1 MKSFKLLLLLGLLTV
16 TGCKTEDN
24 QTNTN
29 NEQTPSSTQV
39 TGKEENNNNTETTTP
54 DNSSNRDENTSSDNN
69 EENTT
74 EDTPNNDEENTNTN
88 NENSENENTENSNTE
103 ENNENNGENTPT
115 ENQPINTD
123 EEVSYKIN
131 LYNPTC
137 GTFSKEA
144 LDTRL
149 KEYINEEAKIDLV
162 SSIKGSNCQLGANF
176 PTKGHNVLIVGAASS
191 VGSLEFT
198 FTKTVKKF
206 SITAQTYHK
215 PYSQGGVDYP
225 NVDANSALTIFTD
238 GASPV
243 FNLDLRSVEDT
254 PVEKTMDIAINNT
267 TLTLSSV
274 TDSKGR
280 VFIKEITFVL

>member
-29 NEQTPSSTQV
+29 SNETTNNTELTKKDS
-39 TGKEENNNNTETTTP
+39 ENNNNETNTP
-54 DNSSNRDENTSSDNN
+54 DNNNGNSSEENSNNN
-69 EENTT
+69 EENTST
-74 EDTPNNDEENTNTN
+74 ENEN
-88 NENSENENTENSNTE
+88 NENNNTE
-103 ENNENNGENTPT
+103 ENNENGNSTEDTPNSNT
-115 ENQPINTD
+115 N

-131 LYNPTC
+131 LYNPSC
-137 GTFSKEA
+137 GTFSKES
-144 LDTRL
+144 LNERL
-149 KEYINEEAKIDLV
+149 KAYINEEANTDLV

-176 PTKGHNVLIVGAASS
+176 PTTDNSVLIIGASGSA
-191 VGSLEFT
+191 GSLEFT

-206 SITAQTYHK
+206 SIKAQTYHK

-225 NVDANSALTIFTD
+225 NVDPNSALTIYTD

-243 FNLDLRSVEDT
+243 FNLDLKPEEDN
-254 PVEKTMDIAINNT
+254 PVEKTMDIEINNT

-280 VFIKEITFVL
+280 VFIKEITFVI

>member
-16 TGCKTEDN
+16 TGCDTEDN

-29 NEQTPSSTQV
+29 SNETAANTEVANNDAENSNNEATTP
-39 TGKEENNNNTETTTP
+39 NNNNE
-54 DNSSNRDENTSSDNN
+54 NSSEENTNNN
-69 EENTT
+69 EENT
-74 EDTPNNDEENTNTN
+74 N
-88 NENSENENTENSNTE
+88 NENENNNTE
-103 ENNENNGENTPT
+103 ENNENNNSSDDNPVST
-115 ENQPINTD
+115 E

-131 LYNPTC
+131 LYNPSC
-137 GTFSKEA
+137 GTFSKEV
-144 LDTRL
+144 LNDRL
-149 KEYINEEAKIDLV
+149 KSYINSEAKTDLV

-176 PTKGHNVLIVGAASS
+176 PTSGNSVLIVGSS
-191 VGSLEFT
+191 GSAGSLEFT

-206 SITAQTYHK
+206 SIKAQTYHK

-225 NVDANSALTIFTD
+225 NVDANSSLNIMTD

-243 FNLDLRSVEDT
+243 FLLDLKPVEDS
-254 PVEKTMDIAINNT
+254 PVEKTMDIEINNT

-274 TDSKGR
+274 TDTKGR

>member
-16 TGCKTEDN
+16 TGCDNEDN

-29 NEQTPSSTQV
+29 SNETAANTEVANNDAENSNNEATTP
-39 TGKEENNNNTETTTP
+39 NNNNE
-54 DNSSNRDENTSSDNN
+54 NSSEESTNNN
-69 EENTT
+69 EENT
-74 EDTPNNDEENTNTN
+74 N
-88 NENSENENTENSNTE
+88 NENENNENNNTE
-103 ENNENNGENTPT
+103 ENNENNNSSNDNPVNT
-115 ENQPINTD
+115 E

-131 LYNPTC
+131 LYNPSC
-137 GTFSKEA
+137 GTFSKEV
-144 LDTRL
+144 LNDRL
-149 KEYINEEAKIDLV
+149 KSYINSEANTDLV

-176 PTKGHNVLIVGAASS
+176 PTSGNSVLIVGSS
-191 VGSLEFT
+191 GSAGSLEFT

-206 SITAQTYHK
+206 SIKAQTYHK
-215 PYSQGGVDYP
+215 PYSQGGVDFP
-225 NVDANSALTIFTD
+225 NVDANSSLNIMTD

-243 FNLDLRSVEDT
+243 FLMDLKPVEDR
-254 PVEKTMDIAINNT
+254 PVEKTMDIEINNT

>member
-1 MKSFKLLLLLGLLTV
+1 MKSVKLLLLLGLLTV
-16 TGCKTEDN
+16 AGCDTEEN
-24 QTNTN
+24 QNNINNNDTTTNTKVADR
-29 NEQTPSSTQV
+29 EQ
-39 TGKEENNNNTETTTP
+39 ENNNNEETTP
-54 DNSSNRDENTSSDNN
+54 DNNNENTSEDAPINN
-69 EENTT
+69 EEN
-74 EDTPNNDEENTNTN
+74 
-88 NENSENENTENSNTE
+88 NSTENENNNTE
-103 ENNENNGENTPT
+103 ENNENNNSSKDNPTNT
-115 ENQPINTD
+115 

-137 GTFSKEA
+137 GTFSKEV
-144 LDTRL
+144 LNDRL
-149 KEYINEEAKIDLV
+149 KEYINSEAKTEIV

-176 PTKGHNVLIVGAASS
+176 PTKSNNVLIIGASS
-191 VGSLEFT
+191 TAGSLEFT

-206 SITAQTYHK
+206 SIKAQTYHK

-225 NVDANSALTIFTD
+225 NVDPDSSLNIMTD

-243 FNLDLRSVEDT
+243 FFMDLKPVEDT
-254 PVEKTMDIAINNT
+254 PVEKTMDIEINNT

>member
-16 TGCKTEDN
+16 TGCDAEDN

-29 NEQTPSSTQV
+29 SNETAANTEVANNDAENSNNEATTP
-39 TGKEENNNNTETTTP
+39 NNNNE
-54 DNSSNRDENTSSDNN
+54 NSSEESTNNN
-69 EENTT
+69 EENT
-74 EDTPNNDEENTNTN
+74 N
-88 NENSENENTENSNTE
+88 NENENNENNNTE
-103 ENNENNGENTPT
+103 ENNENNNSSDDNPVIT
-115 ENQPINTD
+115 E

-131 LYNPTC
+131 LYNPSC
-137 GTFSKEA
+137 GTFSKEV
-144 LDTRL
+144 LNDRL
-149 KEYINEEAKIDLV
+149 KSYINSEANTDLV

-176 PTKGHNVLIVGAASS
+176 PTSGNSVLIVGSS
-191 VGSLEFT
+191 GSAGSLEFT

-206 SITAQTYHK
+206 SIKAQTYHK

-225 NVDANSALTIFTD
+225 NVDANSSLNIMTD

-243 FNLDLRSVEDT
+243 FLMDLKPVEDS
-254 PVEKTMDIAINNT
+254 PVEKTMDIEINNT

>member
-16 TGCKTEDN
+16 TGCDTEDN

-29 NEQTPSSTQV
+29 SNETAANTEVANNDAENSNNEATTP
-39 TGKEENNNNTETTTP
+39 NNNNE
-54 DNSSNRDENTSSDNN
+54 NSSEESTNNN
-69 EENTT
+69 EENT
-74 EDTPNNDEENTNTN
+74 N
-88 NENSENENTENSNTE
+88 NEN
-103 ENNENNGENTPT
+103 ENNENNNTEKNNENNNSSGDNPVNT
-115 ENQPINTD
+115 E

-131 LYNPTC
+131 LYNPSC
-137 GTFSKEA
+137 GTFSKEV
-144 LDTRL
+144 LNDRL
-149 KEYINEEAKIDLV
+149 KSYINSEANTDLV

-176 PTKGHNVLIVGAASS
+176 PTSGNSVLIVGSS
-191 VGSLEFT
+191 GSAGSLEFA

-206 SITAQTYHK
+206 SIKAQTYHK

-225 NVDANSALTIFTD
+225 NVDANSSLKIMTD

-243 FNLDLRSVEDT
+243 FLMDLKPVEDS
-254 PVEKTMDIAINNT
+254 PVEKTMDIEINNT

>member
-16 TGCKTEDN
+16 TGCDAEDN

-29 NEQTPSSTQV
+29 NNETAANTEVANNDTENSNNEATTP
-39 TGKEENNNNTETTTP
+39 NNNNE
-54 DNSSNRDENTSSDNN
+54 NSSEESTNNN
-69 EENTT
+69 EENT
-74 EDTPNNDEENTNTN
+74 N
-88 NENSENENTENSNTE
+88 NENENNENNNTE
-103 ENNENNGENTPT
+103 ENNENNNSSDDNPVNT
-115 ENQPINTD
+115 E

-131 LYNPTC
+131 LYNPSC
-137 GTFSKEA
+137 GTFSKEV
-144 LDTRL
+144 LNDRL
-149 KEYINEEAKIDLV
+149 KSYINSEANTDLV

-176 PTKGHNVLIVGAASS
+176 PTLGNSVLIVGSS
-191 VGSLEFT
+191 GSAGSLEFT

-206 SITAQTYHK
+206 SIKAQTYHK

-225 NVDANSALTIFTD
+225 NVDANSSLNIMTD

-243 FNLDLRSVEDT
+243 FLMDLKPVEDS
-254 PVEKTMDIAINNT
+254 PVEKTMDIEINNT

>member
-24 QTNTN
+24 QSNTN
-29 NEQTPSSTQV
+29 SNETTNNTEV
-39 TGKEENNNNTETTTP
+39 TNKDSDNNNETTTP
-54 DNSSNRDENTSSDNN
+54 DNNNENSSEENSNNN
-69 EENTT
+69 EENTST
-74 EDTPNNDEENTNTN
+74 EDENN
-88 NENSENENTENSNTE
+88 NTE
-103 ENNENNGENTPT
+103 ENNENGNSTEDTPNSNT
-115 ENQPINTD
+115 N

-131 LYNPTC
+131 LYNPSC
-137 GTFSKEA
+137 GTFSKES
-144 LDTRL
+144 LNQKL
-149 KEYINEEAKIDLV
+149 KDYINSEANTDLV

-176 PTKGHNVLIVGAASS
+176 PTSGNSVLIIGASGSA
-191 VGSLEFT
+191 GSLEFT

-206 SITAQTYHK
+206 SIKAQTYHK

-225 NVDANSALTIFTD
+225 NVDPNSALTIYTD

-243 FNLDLRSVEDT
+243 FNLELKPEEDN
-254 PVEKTMDIAINNT
+254 PVEKTMNIEINNT

>member
-16 TGCKTEDN
+16 TGCETEDA
-24 QTNTN
+24 QTSSTN
-29 NEQTPSSTQV
+29 NETTSDIVVERNDT
-39 TGKEENNNNTETTTP
+39 ENSNNEVTTP
-54 DNSSNRDENTSSDNN
+54 DNNNENSSENTS
-69 EENTT
+69 NT
-74 EDTPNNDEENTNTN
+74 NEENTNTN

-103 ENNENNGENTPT
+103 ENNENNGENTST
-115 ENQPINTD
+115 EDQPINTD

-137 GTFSKEA
+137 GTFSKEV

-149 KEYINEEAKIDLV
+149 KEYINEEAKTDLV
-162 SSIKGSNCQLGANF
+162 SSIKNSNCQIGANF
-176 PTKGHNVLIVGAASS
+176 PTSGNSVLIIGASS
-191 VGSLEFT
+191 SIGSLAFT
-198 FTKTVKKF
+198 FTKSVKKV
-206 SITAQTYHK
+206 SSTAQTYHK
-215 PYSQGGVDYP
+215 PYTNQGVDYP
-225 NVDANSALTIFTD
+225 NVDANSELEITTD

-243 FNLDLRSVEDT
+243 FRMDLKPTEDS
-254 PVEKTMDIAINNT
+254 PIEKTMDIKITNT